1 VSASALVSV
10 CIPCYNA
17 QRFIG
22 ETLESVF
29 GQTWPAIEVVV
40 VDDGS
45 TDDSAAVISQFS
57 QQNLRLIKKNNEG
70 QTVALNV
77 CLSNSTGEFIQFL
90 DADDIISRDK
100 IERQV
105 KRLIGR
111 PDCVA
116 SAEWARFYSEASEAQ
131 FRAEP
136 VWRDLNSLDWL
147 ALSREDGLGM
157 MFPALWLVPR
167 SLVNR
172 IGPWHPELTLNND
185 AEYFTRMLLSA
196 NEVLFCEGARAYY
209 RSGIQASLSGTRSRV
224 GWVSQYKVLD
234 LCEMRVL
241 AVENSERMRMGFA
254 LSWQHFAHACYPYE
268 RAFAEEALRRARR
281 LYPITIEPDGGP
293 TFRAASRL
301 LGWRLARRLQ
311 VLSGRK

>member
-1 VSASALVSV
+1 
-10 CIPCYNA
+10 
-17 QRFIG
+17 
-22 ETLESVF
+22 LESVF
-29 GQTWPAIEVVV
+29 GQTWSAIEVIV

-45 TDDSAAVISQFS
+45 TDDSAAVISQFKR
-57 QQNLRLIKKNNEG
+57 QNLKLIRKNNEG

-77 CLSNSTGEFIQFL
+77 CLSNSTGDFIQYL

-105 KRLIGR
+105 ERLIDR

-116 SAEWARFYSEASEAQ
+116 SAEWARFHSGPAEAQ
-131 FRAEP
+131 FRAES
-136 VWRDLNSLDWL
+136 VWRDLNPLDWL
-147 ALSREDGLGM
+147 ALSREGGLGM

-167 SLVNR
+167 SLANR
-172 IGPWHPELTLNND
+172 IGPWRPELTLNND

-196 NEVLFCEGARAYY
+196 KEVLFCEGARAYY
-209 RSGIQASLSGTRSRV
+209 RSGIQASLSGTRSRA
-224 GWVSQYKVLD
+224 GWISQTKVLD
-234 LCEMRVL
+234 LCERRVL
-241 AVENSERMRMGFA
+241 AAENSERMRKGFA

-268 RAFAEEALRRARR
+268 PTFAEEALRRANQ

-293 TFRAASRL
+293 TFRAVSRL

-311 VLSGRK
+311 VVSGRH